1 MLPKGL
7 AELPPGP
14 QLGAAL
20 AGLDLTRCTWA
31 DLHTVLGLQ
40 SRQLSYEQ
48 ARLWD
53 VLLET
58 AYAHSDAGDDASS
71 RVRELD
77 EFSGSQAAFT
87 LTWSRPAT
95 LRQLS
100 LAEDLIERL
109 AMVFSALRAGPMD
122 PVRAKVFS
130 EALGDQQLERTLR
143 LPPPAPP
150 ATPAAPAAT
159 LATTSAPSITLTSST
174 FWSGG
179 GWGRLGERETAD

>member
-1 MLPKGL
+1 L

-20 AGLDLTRCTWA
+20 AALDLTRCTSA
-31 DLHTVLGLQ
+31 DLHKVSRLQ

-87 LTWSRPAT
+87 LAWSRPAT

-100 LAEDLIERL
+100 WAEDLIEHL
-109 AMVFSALRAGPMD
+109 AMVFSALRAGRID

-130 EALGDQQLERTLR
+130 EALGDLDDETARRIAAGLIGRTERLTAAQLRGNGCV
-143 LPPPAPP
+143 
-150 ATPAAPAAT
+150 
-159 LATTSAPSITLTSST
+159 ITWWKRIVVGQET
-174 FWSGG
+174 SGG